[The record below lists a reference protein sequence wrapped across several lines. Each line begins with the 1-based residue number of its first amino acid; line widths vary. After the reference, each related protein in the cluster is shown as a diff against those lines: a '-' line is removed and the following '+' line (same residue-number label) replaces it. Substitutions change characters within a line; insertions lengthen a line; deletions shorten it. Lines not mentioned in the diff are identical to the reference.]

1 MSDNWHALEQ
11 QVRDRIAYAQAVAR
25 SQALAGES
33 AARPHHPLSLGLIQ
47 RARSVLAKAI
57 AGVIERHAPRA
68 TST

>member
-11 QVRDRIAYAQAVAR
+11 HVRDRIADAQAFVR

-33 AARPHHPLSLGLIQ
+33 AARQYHPHSIGLIH

-57 AGVIERHAPRA
+57 AGVIERHGPRA